1 MSWIWYAVLNALAL
15 SAVHF
20 TQKRALREEHSLE
33 FVTVTTVVRLVLFY
47 LFFWTRITWAISNGQ
62 LLGLT
67 FTAVCAGIAF
77 WMISKALR
85 RQDISI
91 VVPIIN
97 LDAGVT
103 AIIAWLALGETL
115 AAKQML
121 GLVVLLIGTYVLHIS
136 GAPHV
141 VGTKRD
147 LLFPFRELWK
157 HPGGRFA
164 FIGVFAFAINA
175 ILDRTLLQHM
185 SWETYLA
192 YVLPIT
198 MVFFLLLSA
207 ARGHTF
213 TTYRHS
219 WKNILPWVFLASVF
233 YLISNITSSIAIGL
247 APIGLVIAIKR
258 GGTLIDVLVSGKIF
272 HERAIVPKAIAASVM
287 LVGLFL
293 ILT

>member
-1 MSWIWYAVLNALAL
+1 MSWIWYAILNALAL

-33 FVTVTTVVRLVLFY
+33 FVTVTTVVRLIIFY
-47 LFFWTRITWAISNGQ
+47 LLFWTRINWTISNGQ
-62 LLGLT
+62 LLGLIA
-67 FTAVCAGIAF
+67 TAIFAGIAF

-103 AIIAWLALGETL
+103 AIIAWIALGETL
-115 AAKQML
+115 AAKQIL
-121 GLVVLLIGTYVLHIS
+121 GLAVLLIGTYVLHIS

-141 VGTKRD
+141 PGARRD
-147 LLFPFRELWK
+147 LLFPFRELWR
-157 HPGGRFA
+157 HASGRYA
-164 FIGVFAFAINA
+164 FVAVIAFAINA
-175 ILDRTLLQHM
+175 ILDRSLLQHVP
-185 SWETYLA
+185 WETYLA

-198 MVFFLLLSA
+198 MAFFLLLSA

-213 TTYRHS
+213 STYRHS

-258 GGTLIDVLVSGKIF
+258 GATLIDVLVSGKIF
-272 HERAIVPKAIAASVM
+272 HEQAIIPKAIAASVM